1 MTTFA
6 TGNRLN
12 VGICLVSIHLFGCP
26 PPTFYQL
33 VFGCIN
39 LFNFTKTLNIMI
51 TLGKLLGRW
60 ALCGLGGALLERMY
74 RNTFSEINRF
84 A

>member
-1 MTTFA
+1 
-6 TGNRLN
+6 
-12 VGICLVSIHLFGCP
+12 
-26 PPTFYQL
+26 
-33 VFGCIN
+33 
-39 LFNFTKTLNIMI
+39 MI